1 MRTATRLSP
10 RRRTSVD
17 AKTPYRTGGTPA
29 DSFDPITYASGEKL
43 LQLSS
48 DHAIAEL
55 RRRYDTFETVVG
67 MIVSIRSSQ
76 PSGTSP
82 PPHEPDKVKLHS
94 LRELIGGYI
103 PKDEVIRRL
112 YECDPRLAMRYTRD
126 EILDRPFRDI
136 CGLPKFL
143 ENYRYEKL
151 DLGYDDAQDD
161 DDEVADDDLPRLVDE
176 RTGGFSGHNDK
187 EPYTTTK
194 GKQTKRYKAVYGQ
207 KAVRLSAATRDRP
220 TFASP
225 AKSPSAAPSDKGRR

>member
-29 DSFDPITYASGEKL
+29 DSFDPIPYASGEKL

-67 MIVSIRSSQ
+67 MIVAIRSSQ
-76 PSGTSP
+76 PSGASHP
-82 PPHEPDKVKLHS
+82 PYEPDKVKLHS

-103 PKDEVIRRL
+103 PKDDVIRRL

-126 EILDRPFRDI
+126 ELLDRPFRHI
-136 CGLPKFL
+136 CGLPNFL
-143 ENYRYEKL
+143 ESYRHEKL
-151 DLGYDDAQDD
+151 DLGYEDAQDD
-161 DDEVADDDLPRLVDE
+161 DEIADDDLPRLVDV
-176 RTGGFSGHNDK
+176 RAGGFSGHSDK

-220 TFASP
+220 TVAPP
-225 AKSPSAAPSDKGRR
+225 AKSPSAAPSEKGRR

>member
-29 DSFDPITYASGEKL
+29 DSFDPIPYASGEKL

-76 PSGTSP
+76 PSGTSH

-103 PKDEVIRRL
+103 PKDDVIRRL

-136 CGLPKFL
+136 CGLPNFM
-143 ENYRYEKL
+143 
-151 DLGYDDAQDD
+151 
-161 DDEVADDDLPRLVDE
+161 LPKRRFWKAEQTFQNAVSKH
-176 RTGGFSGHNDK
+176 FSTFCGPNHVLSPLK
-187 EPYTTTK
+187 SASKMRSEMF
-194 GKQTKRYKAVYGQ
+194 
-207 KAVRLSAATRDRP
+207 VR
-220 TFASP
+220 
-225 AKSPSAAPSDKGRR
+225 PSKIFVWEG